1 MYILSG
7 KKISSKQW
15 FEFPTT
21 PPSELRGD
29 KVEQEEVKMKLT
41 EETIQ
46 TTQEVLFDFIAKAL
60 ADFVKKHN
68 ITNKLPLGFTFS
80 FPVDQTSLTSGT
92 LKRWTKDFTASGAVG
107 IDVIEMLKEAFA
119 RIGGVSLEQ

>member
-1 MYILSG
+1 M
-7 KKISSKQW
+7 
-15 FEFPTT
+15 
-21 PPSELRGD
+21 RGD

-92 LKRWTKDFTASGAVG
+92 LKRWTMDYTASGTVG
-107 IDVIEMLKEAFA
+107 RDVIEMLKEAFA
-119 RIGGVSLEQ
+119 RIGEVSLEQ

>member
-1 MYILSG
+1 
-7 KKISSKQW
+7 
-15 FEFPTT
+15 
-21 PPSELRGD
+21 
-29 KVEQEEVKMKLT
+29 MKLT

-107 IDVIEMLKEAFA
+107 RDVIEMLKEAFA

>member
-1 MYILSG
+1 
-7 KKISSKQW
+7 
-15 FEFPTT
+15 
-21 PPSELRGD
+21 
-29 KVEQEEVKMKLT
+29 MKLT

-80 FPVDQTSLTSGT
+80 FPVEQTSLTSGT
-92 LKRWTKDFTASGAVG
+92 LRRWTKDYTASGAAG
-107 IDVIEMLKEAFA
+107 RDVIEMLKEAFA
-119 RIGGVSLEQ
+119 RTGGVRRDKFRTLCCQNY